1 MADKLNSSLDDILKA
16 NPRSS
21 TRRGRGNRRTG
32 PGRRVEAP
40 VGGVTKPTKQTKP
53 NKAAPAVPAG
63 PTGGETKI
71 MISNLVSRCNGF
83 DFTTANSAQPFDVEE
98 NQLKV
103 CKIDEGL

>member
-21 TRRGRGNRRTG
+21 TRRGRGNRRAG

-40 VGGVTKPTKQTKP
+40 VGGVAKSTKQNKP
-53 NKAAPAVPAG
+53 NKAAHAVPTG
-63 PTGGETKI
+63 PSGGETKI
-71 MISNLVSRCNGF
+71 MISNLVGCSNSSGSTF
-83 DFTTANSAQPFDVEE
+83 ANFAQPFDVEE

-103 CKIDEGL
+103 C